1 MRNKQKFLQSALLNG
16 LLVLS
21 LVISVVLTGFIF
33 SSFGK
38 NEAPDQSTA
47 QQPEKQL
54 LEIFRPTQYIVN
66 QPDGSQQLVM
76 NATDAKLK
84 KIRYALTN
92 AQLTDAQTK
101 TVNAVKIKKILTTKQ
116 AQIFHYPDV
125 VPISYFNIR
134 YSQRVST
141 RKNVNFD

>member
-1 MRNKQKFLQSALLNG
+1 LGCGINKSFYKARLLNG

-84 KIRYALTN
+84 KYVMR
-92 AQLTDAQTK
+92 
-101 TVNAVKIKKILTTKQ
+101 
-116 AQIFHYPDV
+116 
-125 VPISYFNIR
+125 
-134 YSQRVST
+134 
-141 RKNVNFD
+141 

>member
-1 MRNKQKFLQSALLNG
+1 MRNKQKFLQNVLLNG

-21 LVISVVLTGFIF
+21 LVISVVLTAFIF

-66 QPDGSQQLVM
+66 QTDGSQQLVM

-84 KIRYALTN
+84 KMRHALTD

-101 TVNAVKIKKILTTKQ
+101 TVNIAGIKK
-116 AQIFHYPDV
+116 F
-125 VPISYFNIR
+125 
-134 YSQRVST
+134 
-141 RKNVNFD
+141 